1 MTKVLAEAI
10 AKIEALPEAKQ
21 EHVARELIAYLEK
34 LNALRAEVDIGI
46 RQLDAGKGKE
56 LDIEEFLR
64 KARAQYRKG

>member
-10 AKIEALPEAKQ
+10 AKIEALPEATQ

-34 LNALRAEVDIGI
+34 LSVLRAEVDIGI

>member
-10 AKIEALPEAKQ
+10 AKIEALPEATQ

-34 LNALRAEVDIGI
+34 LSALRAEVDIGI